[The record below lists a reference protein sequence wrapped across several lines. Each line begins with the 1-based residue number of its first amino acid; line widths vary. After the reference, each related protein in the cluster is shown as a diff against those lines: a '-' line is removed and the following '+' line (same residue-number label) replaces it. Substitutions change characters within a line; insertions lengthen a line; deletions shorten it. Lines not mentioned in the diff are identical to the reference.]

1 MSTIKTDKII
11 PVGSALTMEGA
22 AVFTAGIS
30 ANSTMILGGAAT
42 LSSTLNVSGAT
53 TLTTATTGL
62 VTCSTAPSLAG
73 HLCNKTYVDGT
84 SSKNT
89 SGYTKL
95 PNGILIQW
103 GETAIAGVH
112 GGLYTISYPIAFTA
126 FWTNTFALQ
135 QITYATT
142 LAGNPQY
149 LYGKTTAT
157 PTSNFIVQSG
167 TVGSGTQAA
176 TVRWFAIGLG

>member
-1 MSTIKTDKII
+1 MSTIQTDKII
-11 PVGSALTMEGA
+11 PVGSALTVEGA

-84 SSKNT
+84 SSKTT

-103 GETAIAGVH
+103 GVTPSIAI
-112 GGLYTISYPIAFTA
+112 GGSLAITFSTPFSSACYSITVTPRFASATNSYSWSTNAPSTTGFTLYSQGA
-126 FWTNTFALQ
+126 
-135 QITYATT
+135 
-142 LAGNPQY
+142 LAGIYQW
-149 LYGKTTAT
+149 
-157 PTSNFIVQSG
+157 I
-167 TVGSGTQAA
+167 
-176 TVRWFAIGLG
+176 AIGV